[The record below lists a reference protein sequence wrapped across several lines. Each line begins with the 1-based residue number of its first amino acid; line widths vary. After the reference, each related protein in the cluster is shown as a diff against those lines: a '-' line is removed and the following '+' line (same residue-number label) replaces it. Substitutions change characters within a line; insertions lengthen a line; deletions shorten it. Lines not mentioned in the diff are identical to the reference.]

1 MKFTKAHRLRRRRE
15 FLAIGARGRK
25 LHTRDFLILWTPRDR
40 PPPRLGVT
48 VTAKVG
54 GSVVR
59 TRIKRY
65 VRESFRA
72 HAAEMAAPA
81 DLSVIAK
88 RSAAEADFRGVDGQL
103 GPAMR
108 KIGRGAAVEAAA

>member
-1 MKFTKAHRLRRRRE
+1 MRYTKAHRLRRRRE
-15 FLAIGARGRK
+15 FLAVSARGRK

-48 VTAKVG
+48 VTTKVG

-59 TRIKRY
+59 SRVKRL

-72 HAAEMAAPA
+72 HASEMAAPA

-88 RSAAEADFRGVDGQL
+88 RSAADLGFREVESQL
-103 GPAMR
+103 GPAIR
-108 KIGRGAAVEAAA
+108 RIGRGAREGAAA